1 MPATWVSR
9 IGELLEAKSR
19 QERRDVTVE
28 ELADFVGVSR
38 QTVHTWKHYRG
49 VNTLSAEKTAK
60 LCEFF
65 GVQEW
70 ELWKL
75 SEVDEMGQTVA
86 VAAV

>member
-1 MPATWVSR
+1 MPAVWVSR

-19 QERRDVTVE
+19 QERRRVTVE
-28 ELADFVGVSR
+28 ELAAFLDVSR
-38 QTVHTWKHYRG
+38 QTVSTWTSYQG
-49 VNTLSAEKTAK
+49 IPTISAQRTAR

-75 SEVDEMGQTVA
+75 SEVDDEGQPVA
-86 VAAV
+86 VSAR

>member
-1 MPATWVSR
+1 MPAVWVSR
-9 IGELLEAKSR
+9 IGELLAKKSHD
-19 QERRDVTVE
+19 ERRKVTIE

-38 QTVHTWKHYRG
+38 QTISTWSNYRG
-49 VNTLSAEKTAK
+49 INTLSADKTAK

-75 SEVDEMGQTVA
+75 SEVDEPGQSVA
-86 VAAV
+86 VAVS